1 MKKSKFKLITGSL
14 ALLMTLS
21 VCTGCTGGK
30 TGKLFTTEYDIE
42 DYCEN
47 AIIVSKTDG
56 KVYGLLDNK
65 GNEILPLDYDDL
77 DFVNKDEYVTSK
89 HENLYLKA
97 EREEFEII
105 LDVKGNEI
113 LKSTGHLYDLS
124 FELDNDADD
133 NTPFFY
139 ESIMDPDKN
148 TIQKY
153 RFYNENYE
161 FLSEVDNHVTL
172 GGTIWLSNKCYIQW
186 SMTDVV
192 VYNYNGEEMHRFD
205 KGLGYKVK
213 SNDMFNMYLNVN
225 LKDKFDKEYE
235 EVIIDADGNIKSS
248 GNIITHEDYLKKY
261 NAIKEENATES
272 KTKKPYNLY
281 GSNSTMKLEDWDGNA
296 LYEERYFDSLSPSGE
311 NDCVGLTNE
320 DNQLCIVGRN
330 GVKYIDFGLLEYDE
344 DEEKVYMINK
354 EEEKTEVKVIH
365 EGKNSIIIPL
375 ESETGFDIYYYGE
388 IKK

>member
-1 MKKSKFKLITGSL
+1 MIKSKFKLITRSL

-21 VCTGCTGGK
+21 VCTGCTGSK

-65 GNEILPLDYDDL
+65 GKEILPVDYDDL
-77 DFVNKDEYVTSK
+77 DFVNKDEYVTSE

-97 EREEFEII
+97 EREEFEMI

-139 ESIMDPDKN
+139 ESIMSSDKN
-148 TIQKY
+148 TIEKY
-153 RFYNENYE
+153 KFYNKNGD
-161 FLSEVDNHVTL
+161 FLSGVDRHVKL
-172 GGTIWLSNKCYIQW
+172 GGTIWLSNKCYIEW
-186 SMTDVV
+186 SFADMV
-192 VYNYNGEEMHRFD
+192 VYNYKGEEMHRFD

-213 SNDMFNMYLNVN
+213 SGDLFNMYLLSNAEE
-225 LKDKFDKEYE
+225 KDLE
-235 EVIIDADGNIKSS
+235 EVIIDADGNIKSK
-248 GNIITHEDYLKKY
+248 GNIITFNEYLSKYSAITAENKK
-261 NAIKEENATES
+261 ENKS
-272 KTKKPYNLY
+272 KKPYNLY
-281 GSNSTMKLEDWDGNA
+281 GSNSTMKLEDWDGNT

-330 GVKYIDFGLLEYDE
+330 GVKYIDFGLLEYNE
-344 DEEKVYMINK
+344 DEEKVYMVNK

-365 EGKNSIIIPL
+365 EGKNSIIIPI
-375 ESETGFDIYYYGE
+375 ESETGFDIYYYSE

>member
-14 ALLMTLS
+14 ALLMSLS
-21 VCTGCTGGK
+21 VCTGCTGDK

-65 GNEILPLDYDDL
+65 GKEILPLDYDDL
-77 DFVNKDEYVTSK
+77 DFVNKDEYVTSE

-97 EREEFEII
+97 EREDFEMI

-113 LKSTGHLYDLS
+113 LKSTGHLYDLN
-124 FELDNDADD
+124 FQLDNDTDD

-139 ESIMDPDKN
+139 ESILGSDKN
-148 TIQKY
+148 TIEKY
-153 RFYNENYE
+153 KFYNKNGA
-161 FLSEVDNHVTL
+161 FLSEVDRHVKL
-172 GGTIWLSNKCYIQW
+172 GDTIWLSNKCYIEW
-186 SMTDVV
+186 SFADMV

-205 KGLGYKVK
+205 KGLGYKVR
-213 SNDMFNMYLNVN
+213 SGDLFNMYLLSNAEE
-225 LKDKFDKEYE
+225 KDLE
-235 EVIIDADGNIKSS
+235 EVIIDADGNIKSK
-248 GNIITHEDYLKKY
+248 GNIITFNEYLSKYSAITAENKK
-261 NAIKEENATES
+261 ENKA
-272 KTKKPYNLY
+272 KKPYNLY

>member
-1 MKKSKFKLITGSL
+1 MKKSKFNLITGSL
-14 ALLMTLS
+14 ALLMALS
-21 VCTGCTGGK
+21 MCTGCTGGK

-65 GNEILPLDYDDL
+65 GKEILPLDYDDL
-77 DFVNKDEYVTSK
+77 DFVNKDEYVTSE

-97 EREEFEII
+97 EREEFEMI

-113 LKSTGHLYDLS
+113 LKSTGHLYDLI
-124 FELDNDADD
+124 FQLDNEDDD

-139 ESIMDPDKN
+139 ESIMGPDKN
-148 TIQKY
+148 TIEKY
-153 RFYNENYE
+153 KFYNKNGD
-161 FLSEVDNHVTL
+161 FLSEVDRHVKL
-172 GGTIWLSNKCYIQW
+172 GDTIWLSNKCYIEW
-186 SMTDVV
+186 SFVDMV
-192 VYNYNGEEMHRFD
+192 VYNYKGEEMHRFD

-213 SNDMFNMYLNVN
+213 SGDQFNMYLLSNSEE
-225 LKDKFDKEYE
+225 KDLE
-235 EVIIDADGNIKSS
+235 EVIIDADGNIKSK
-248 GNIITHEDYLKKY
+248 GNIITFNEYLSKYSAITAENKK
-261 NAIKEENATES
+261 ENKS
-272 KTKKPYNLY
+272 KKPYNLY

-344 DEEKVYMINK
+344 DEEKVYIVNK

-365 EGKNSIIIPL
+365 EGKNSIIIPI
-375 ESETGFDIYYYGE
+375 ESETGFDIYYYDE